1 MLPFERSIRYNAV
14 MKYVLLFLLVGFCL
28 LVLIGCTEG
37 GGGAFF

>member
-1 MLPFERSIRYNAV
+1 

-28 LVLIGCTEG
+28 LALIGCTQG